1 MAWPNAAA
9 RASTVASCAFFFSGG
24 APVAATSG
32 AGRRFIAKV
41 ADMAWAAAGASTSG
55 SSASVG
61 SHSGSSRVHQ
71 LPSLARDGFTDDS
84 TSRSRAR
91 VVAT

>member
-9 RASTVASCAFFFSGG
+9 RASTVASCVFFFSGG
-24 APVAATSG
+24 APVAATSA

-41 ADMAWAAAGASTSG
+41 STPVSPAADASTSG

-84 TSRSRAR
+84 TSRSRAC